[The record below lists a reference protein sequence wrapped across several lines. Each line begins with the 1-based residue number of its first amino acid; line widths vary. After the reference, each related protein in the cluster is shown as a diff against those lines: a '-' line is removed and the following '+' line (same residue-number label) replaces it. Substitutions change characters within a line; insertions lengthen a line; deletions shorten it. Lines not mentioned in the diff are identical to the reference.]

1 MAKVLGKARW
11 SWWRRLTIDC
21 PDALDDG
28 KGLAELGEGAAG
40 GDLLAL
46 DIREGGNGVLV
57 HGLGQEE

>member
-1 MAKVLGKARW
+1 M
-11 SWWRRLTIDC
+11 TIDC

-46 DIREGGNGVLV
+46 NIREGGNGVLV
-57 HGLGQEE
+57 TALVRKSSLASRWASSG